1 MFNRGSSTE
10 SRWLGSAVAKML
22 DVRSWE
28 YPMLCC
34 RLHDA
39 EMQTSK
45 CAELLCVL
53 VLDAITDRIVL

>member
-1 MFNRGSSTE
+1 M
-10 SRWLGSAVAKML
+10 KML
-22 DVRSWE
+22 TVRSWE
-28 YPMLCC
+28 YHMLSC